1 MTKLNKCES
10 FLSVQ
15 GINVLVWRK
24 KIKNLNM
31 RVLKPDGQ
39 VRVSVPHQ
47 VTDRVIKQFVLDR
60 MDWILEAQ
68 GRIKNLKIAPEL
80 QYVTGE
86 VHQVFGEPHEL
97 LVLTAKG
104 KHQVF
109 AKDQKLY
116 MYVSTQTSKANR
128 EKLLNQWYR
137 EQLLA
142 LAEDMIIKWQP
153 IIGKEVKE
161 CRIKNMK
168 TRWGTCH
175 ITDARIWL
183 NLRLAQY
190 PESCVEYI
198 VVHEM
203 THLHE
208 RLHNK
213 RFHAL
218 MDGFLPDWRNRQKIL
233 NRKTP

>member
-1 MTKLNKCES
+1 MTIKITKT
-10 FLSVQ
+10 SVLQ
-15 GINVLVWRK
+15 IQDLEVLVWRK

-31 RVLKPDGQ
+31 RVLQPDGQ
-39 VRVSVPHQ
+39 VRVSVPQLVSDQ
-47 VTDRVIKQFVLDR
+47 VIEQFVLDR
-60 MDWILEAQ
+60 LDWIQAAQ
-68 GRIKNLKIAPEL
+68 QRIKNIKIMPEL
-80 QYVTGE
+80 QFITGE
-86 VHQVFGEPHEL
+86 EYQVFGEAHEL
-97 LVLTAKG
+97 VVLEAIG
-104 KHQVF
+104 RHQVF